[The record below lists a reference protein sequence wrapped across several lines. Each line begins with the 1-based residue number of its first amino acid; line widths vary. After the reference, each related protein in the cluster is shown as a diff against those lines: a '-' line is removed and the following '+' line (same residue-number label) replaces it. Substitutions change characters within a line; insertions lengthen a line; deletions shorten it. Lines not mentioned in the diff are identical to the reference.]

1 MQDRE
6 IMEIDRSHEDRSQDS
21 SATDVSDFVPR
32 LWMIMIPFA
41 VPFLIISFDFF
52 LALERT
58 GPIGAFFAFPLLPA
72 TNIAYVALIVALKK
86 HKI

>member
-6 IMEIDRSHEDRSQDS
+6 IMEINRSHEDRSQDS
-21 SATDVSDFVPR
+21 FATDVSDFVPR

-52 LALERT
+52 IALERT
-58 GPIGAFFAFPLLPA
+58 GPIGAFFAVPLLPA
-72 TNIAYVALIVALKK
+72 TNLAYVALIFALKK